1 MKCKNMDNIGNC
13 CLTIGHISCTCRSRN
28 ERITALRK
36 AELAATVPP
45 VAAVNNR
52 SDEIACQLDTVVTM
66 LPVDGALNITESRRI
81 VMDCIAQLRA
91 MR

>member
-1 MKCKNMDNIGNC
+1 MKCNNMDNIGNC

-45 VAAVNNR
+45 VAAANNR